1 MLGCSPAFDAYVAS
15 MRSCRSL
22 LIFIP
27 LTIVA
32 CVSEPYPFLWGQW
45 GGAGVALDARETEVK
60 LEFNCDS
67 KAIAPALS
75 LDAAG
80 HFEGTAQIIAG
91 IYRGTATS
99 LPISG
104 DVLGARMAIA
114 VTYGDPGYATLS
126 PRLYSLRL
134 GAPPDFICFLK

>member
-60 LEFNCDS
+60 LEFNCGL
-67 KAIAPALS
+67 KAIAPELGV
-75 LDAAG
+75 DAAG
-80 HFEGTAQIIAG
+80 HFEGTAQIIGG
-91 IYRGTATS
+91 IYRGTGTS

-104 DVLGARMAIA
+104 DVLGARMVIA
-114 VTYGDPGYATLS
+114 VTYVYPGYAPPS
-126 PRLYSLRL
+126 PQLYSLRL
-134 GAPPDFICFLK
+134 GAPSDLGCTLK